1 MRKRIYS
8 AIKVKGKKLYEYAR
22 NNIEVDIPKRNIEI
36 YSIKLIDFCKK
47 DKTIVFEVECSK
59 GTYIRS
65 LCEDIAEKLGT
76 IGYMK
81 ELRRTRVGE
90 FILCNNLHSLFQLIF
105 IKMKIG

>member
-1 MRKRIYS
+1 MKSFPKKYNQEVPIYS
-8 AIKVKGKKLYEYAR
+8 AVKVNGKKLYEYAR

-90 FILCNNLHSLFQLIF
+90 FSIN
-105 IKMKIG
+105 